1 MADQTATK
9 LEGNV
14 SDEPFDWS
22 ASRFEGPHASPGFR
36 LWQQHQAWQRM
47 LNAALAPLGLTQ
59 PQFSVLAVIAWLSR
73 EDADVTQADLC
84 RFASLERMAV
94 SQIARKLGTL
104 DFIRRA
110 PSSRDGR
117 AITLALTPAGRDVL
131 ASALPL
137 VEDADGKFFATD
149 QGDRRVP

>member
-1 MADQTATK
+1 MADRTATK
-9 LEGNV
+9 QEGNV
-14 SDEPFDWS
+14 SNERFDWS

-59 PQFSVLAVIAWLSR
+59 PQFSVLAVIAWLGR
-73 EDADVTQADLC
+73 EDADVTQADVC

-94 SQIARKLGTL
+94 SQIARNLGRL
-104 DFIRRA
+104 GLVRRT

-117 AITLALTPAGRDVL
+117 AVTLALTSTGRDVL
-131 ASALPL
+131 ASALPI
-137 VEDADGKFFATD
+137 VEDADWKFFATD
-149 QGDRRVP
+149 

>member
-1 MADQTATK
+1 MADRTATN

-47 LNAALAPLGLTQ
+47 LNAALAPLNLTQ
-59 PQFSVLAVIAWLSR
+59 PQFSMLAVIAWLSR
-73 EDADVTQADLC
+73 EDPNVTQADLC
-84 RFASLERMAV
+84 RFANLERMAV
-94 SQIARKLGTL
+94 SQVARKLETL
-104 DFIRRA
+104 GLVQRA

-117 AITLALTPAGRDVL
+117 AITLALTSAGRDVL
-131 ASALPL
+131 VSALPI

-149 QGDRRVP
+149 